1 MTTNRTA
8 SDKINATAVA
18 FGKVRDGRQAVLFEG
33 AGLPEGRVCLLMEI
47 GRAKQLRRGQRVR
60 LVPTQ
65 DRDSW
70 DIEE

>member
-1 MTTNRTA
+1 MTTA
-8 SDKINATAVA
+8 SDKIAATAAA

-33 AGLPEGRVCLLMEI
+33 AGLPEGRVCRSMELEQ
-47 GRAKQLRRGQRVR
+47 AEQLRRGQRVH
-60 LVPTQ
+60 LVPTKDKQ